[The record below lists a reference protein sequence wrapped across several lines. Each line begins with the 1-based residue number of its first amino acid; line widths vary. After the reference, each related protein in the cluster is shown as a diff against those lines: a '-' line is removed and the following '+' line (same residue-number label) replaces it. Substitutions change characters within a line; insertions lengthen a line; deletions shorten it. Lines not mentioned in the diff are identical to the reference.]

1 MNFLLA
7 AICIGFLAWA
17 AFQHFRRQPVAG
29 SQARF
34 LFIRAWAFT
43 ALVSFMFLLAFL
55 FLPNKG
61 RVVLLLPVFLFGA
74 TLAKWIARSRDRL
87 RRESQTQSNFERAK
101 RIN

>member
-1 MNFLLA
+1 MKFFFA
-7 AICIGFLAWA
+7 AVCIGFLAWA
-17 AFQHFRRQPVAG
+17 ALQHFRRQPVAG

-74 TLAKWIARSRDRL
+74 TMAKWIARSRERL
-87 RRESQTQSNFERAK
+87 RRQSETQTNFDRAK